1 VRGRGRG
8 REGSRDCN
16 ERREQ
21 RREHGVEI
29 WSRGTVADRSG
40 PETLVAARR
49 TAQEGARGRED
60 RAVHIWAKGAERV
73 ELGADEGE
81 SKGTQKR

>member
-29 WSRGTVADRSG
+29 WSKFGREVADKSK
-40 PETLVAARR
+40 PETALEFE
-49 TAQEGARGRED
+49 QSSD
-60 RAVHIWAKGAERV
+60 ILLKC
-73 ELGADEGE
+73 LGKHSD
-81 SKGTQKR
+81 